1 VSSPRGRGK
10 RTTPPPD
17 TAQQG
22 SSPERA
28 ADLATTP
35 TGVVG
40 DAGATQAGE
49 DVRRRGWFWHWNS
62 VVTQYAP
69 LIGLK
74 GVGLLNSYT
83 VWTDRREES
92 PHRGYAFPSQ
102 QREADFYGEDRA
114 ELITINKILVAL
126 DLIEIRKEMVLR
138 TDAQGRRWR
147 VPHNFYRVKDH
158 SDGFT
163 LSTRDVMRVV
173 ELADRDKAV
182 YRYVRRLFSPRFA
195 PIDSDNVWHRIMPE
209 LRENEIW
216 QRLAARAE
224 REETKASARTR
235 AGHAARRANLA
246 EVTQLGSEP
255 STPTHTDT
263 DNDSTNDTESGT
275 DQTSVAATNTGLEA
289 DVEATNNGSGPD
301 VAIAN
306 EGLDRFS
313 STAVDPANDGGPTDV
328 DSTNTTY
335 NQLRST
341 TTTTTRA
348 VNKEGGSGD
357 SGERL
362 VNGMGSESPVR
373 ETDGV
378 AESSGV
384 ISHAVRAVPFDAPGE
399 DAATRAFED
408 ANARRS
414 TPAERQLLRGL
425 AERFDPAAAGNGAT
439 GWEWVKAAIYEA
451 VEAGSAFVAPRR
463 LREILSR
470 WEREGMR
477 GDMGSG
483 RSVGQRRDAGGSSP
497 SEEGHHRTGPR
508 DFSPSHRLAASPSP
522 SPDIP
527 LPHGFGGHR
536 TWAFTIGLLANSID
550 RERLVEL
557 TEGTAIVGYRDGEVT
572 IGVPDP
578 IRAEQLATTY
588 RDLISRKL
596 GEAMRRPVRIAVITP
611 VSDQSPDVSSEAVGV
626 GKTSNQHALTRAN
639 QEQVPPDVALRAQ
652 DFVIQECGVPSR
664 QVWATILAELATRG
678 GISRANVDTWLR
690 PVGIIGRGEA
700 DALIIGAPTKLAQR
714 RIAARFLPDLRA
726 AVSAVIAASLN
737 IEVVHTPDW
746 LRDHPDQGLGGEVRN
761 AGETGASA

>member
-1 VSSPRGRGK
+1 MTAPHGRGV
-10 RTTPPPD
+10 RTTPPSD
-17 TAQQG
+17 ETRQG
-22 SSPERA
+22 SSPEQA
-28 ADLATTP
+28 ASP

-40 DAGATQAGE
+40 DAGTTQAGE

-69 LIGLK
+69 LLGLK

-138 TDAQGRRWR
+138 ADAQGRRWR

-255 STPTHTDT
+255 GPPTHTDT
-263 DNDSTNDTESGT
+263 DNDSANDTTSGP
-275 DQTSVAATNTGLEA
+275 DQTSVATTNAGLEV

-301 VAIAN
+301 VATAN
-306 EGLDRFS
+306 EGLDQFS
-313 STAVDPANDGGPTDV
+313 STAVDPINDGGPTDV

-348 VNKEGGSGD
+348 IHEEGGSGD

-362 VNGMGSESPVR
+362 VNGMDTGSPVR
-373 ETDGV
+373 GMEDV
-378 AESSGV
+378 AASSGV
-384 ISHAVRAVPFDAPGE
+384 VSRPDRAVPFDAPGE
-399 DAATRAFED
+399 DAATQAFED

-425 AERFDPAAAGNGAT
+425 AERFDPAAASDGAT

-470 WEREGMR
+470 WEREGTRDGER
-477 GDMGSG
+477 GDGETARRPDGKPTRRSG
-483 RSVGQRRDAGGSSP
+483 GQGRDAGGSSAF
-497 SEEGHHRTGPR
+497 EEGHHRTGPR
-508 DFSPSHRLAASPSP
+508 DFSPSDRLAVSPSP
-522 SPDIP
+522 PPDIP

-596 GEAMRRPVRIAVITP
+596 GEAMRRPVRIAVITTA
-611 VSDQSPDVSSEAVGV
+611 SDQSPDLSPEAVGV
-626 GKTSNQHALTRAN
+626 GNTSNQHAPTRAN
-639 QEQVPPDVALRAQ
+639 QEQAPPDVAPRAQ

-664 QVWATILAELATRG
+664 QVWAAVLAELTTRG
-678 GISRANVDTWLR
+678 DVSRANVDTWLR
-690 PVGIIGRGEA
+690 PAGIIGRGEDGA
-700 DALIIGAPTKLAQR
+700 VIIGAPTKLAQR
-714 RIAARFLPDLRA
+714 RITARFIPDLKACVA
-726 AVSAVIAASLN
+726 AVAGAPLDIEIVISA
-737 IEVVHTPDW
+737 EW
-746 LRDHPDQGLGGEVRN
+746 LRDHPDQG
-761 AGETGASA
+761 